1 MTSPGVRG
9 LVAAT
14 LAGLLLAA
22 PAAAAD
28 EGIAVRQARDVRFPE
43 RAFVVTL
50 PQQQELDAESVQ
62 VLENGR
68 TVDHLSVAPA
78 GEARRTAAI
87 VLLIDASNSMRGKPI
102 EDAFAA
108 ARVFAQ
114 ERNPLQK
121 LAIVTFNSSP
131 TVLLSFSDD
140 ASAID
145 AALSEPPPLANGTHL
160 YDGVATALSM
170 IKEARLGPGAVVLLS
185 DGADAGSST
194 TAAALTSDAS
204 ARGIPIH
211 AIGLRGR
218 GFAPETL
225 SGLAGDSGGEY
236 IEAGSSKDLAAIYA
250 ELGERLANEYVI
262 RYRSL
267 APADTSVVVEVTV
280 DGFAAP
286 ATADYHTPAIPKS
299 PTSSFRR
306 SVGDTIWASPL
317 TMVVVALISTLLFV
331 MALLALIRPR
341 NRNLRRRM
349 GEFVSL
355 RPPDQA
361 QRGTV
366 TGKVLAETEKSLE
379 RTQWWTRFK
388 EELEIAEIRIPAIH
402 IVMGTAVLTLF
413 VGWLVAT
420 VSGISFFIVFGALVP
435 MVVRAAV
442 RQKLQRKRNLF
453 AEQLPDNL
461 QVLASALR
469 AGHSFVGALSVVVD
483 DSPEPAKSEFRR
495 VIADEQLGVPL
506 EDALEVVVRR
516 MDNRDLEQVSLVAAL
531 QREAGGNSAE
541 VLDRVTETIR
551 GRFELRRLI
560 RTLTAQ
566 GRMSRWVVSA
576 LPVVLLL
583 FISAVN
589 PGYLS
594 PLIDRPVGRFLL
606 GLAAA
611 MVIAGSLVIKRI
623 VNIKV

>member
-87 VLLIDASNSMRGKPI
+87 VLLIDGSNSMRGKPI

>member
-236 IEAGSSKDLAAIYA
+236 IEVGSSKDLAAIYA